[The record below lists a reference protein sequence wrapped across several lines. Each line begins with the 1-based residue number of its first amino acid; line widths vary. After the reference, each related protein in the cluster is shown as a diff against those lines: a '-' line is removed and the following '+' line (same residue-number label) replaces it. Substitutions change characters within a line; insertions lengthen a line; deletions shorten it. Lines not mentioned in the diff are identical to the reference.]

1 MMRTVSKKTKALTF
15 AALVVG
21 IFVVGA
27 MTSRYQFGVNL
38 SESLSD
44 WGYLV
49 DTENTEPA
57 RGEYI
62 QFYPTPNR
70 FYPSSTPFVK
80 RVAGVPGDQV
90 RLVGRDVFV
99 AGRFVGRAKP
109 AARDGRPLKPT
120 EQGTIPAG
128 RYFVVG
134 DHVDSYDS
142 RYADIGWVRRDRIRG
157 VARPVM

>member
-1 MMRTVSKKTKALTF
+1 MMRAVSKTTKALTF

-27 MTSRYQFGVNL
+27 TTSRYQFGVNL

-49 DTENTEPA
+49 DTENTAPA
-57 RGEYI
+57 RGDYV
-62 QFYPTPNR
+62 QFFPVRNR
-70 FYPSSTPFVK
+70 FYPSNTPFVK
-80 RVAGVPGDQV
+80 RVAGVPGDEV

-99 AGRFVGRAKP
+99 AGHLVGRAKP
-109 AARDGRPLKPT
+109 FARDGRPLTPT
-120 EQGTIPAG
+120 AQGIIPAG

-142 RYADIGWVRRDRIRG
+142 RYADIGWVGRDRIRG